1 LAPQYTIIGHA
12 RVLQYMTDDNT
23 VEPINK
29 IKELLD
35 RNCNV
40 EKVHPQVFGSD
51 AETNIVTVELQCPD
65 GTHHKIRAYGD
76 NAQAVREFLRTRQ
89 L

>member
-1 LAPQYTIIGHA
+1 MTSNNPADPIIK
-12 RVLQYMTDDNT
+12 L
-23 VEPINK
+23 
-29 IKELLD
+29 KELLE

-40 EKVHPQVFGSD
+40 KKVHPQVFGSD
-51 AETNIVTVELQCPD
+51 AETNIVTVELECPD
-65 GTHHKIRAYGD
+65 GIHHKIRAYGE

>member
-1 LAPQYTIIGHA
+1 MTSNNPVDPII
-12 RVLQYMTDDNT
+12 
-23 VEPINK
+23 K
-29 IKELLD
+29 IKELLE

-40 EKVHPQVFGSD
+40 KKVHPQVFGSD
-51 AETNIVTVELQCPD
+51 AETNIVTVELECPD
-65 GTHHKIRAYGD
+65 GTHHKIRAYGE